1 MKVGTDGCLLGAWFD
16 IENSKRILDIGAGT
30 GLISIM
36 AAQRCN
42 AKITGIE
49 IDAAAAARAVENV
62 KNSPWNERIEII
74 NSDLRIF
81 GTEELF
87 DTIVS
92 NPPYFA
98 NSLKCNN
105 EQRTLARHN
114 DTLSPAMFF
123 AKAKELLASN
133 GKISL
138 ILPTELFK
146 EWEQEAIFK
155 GFTPTRITNI
165 QTTPQKMPKRTL
177 VEFQQNTGK
186 VLKEDTLIL
195 ESRPG
200 VYSKEACDLLR
211 DFYLKIE

>member
-16 IENSKRILDIGAGT
+16 IEDSKRILDIGAGT

-62 KNSPWNERIEII
+62 KNSPWSERIEII

-105 EQRTLARHN
+105 TQRTLARHN
-114 DTLSPAMFF
+114 DTLSPSLFF

-133 GKISL
+133 GKVSL
-138 ILPTELFK
+138 ILPTELLK

-155 GFTPTRITNI
+155 GFTPARITNV
-165 QTTPQKMPKRTL
+165 QTTPQKTPKRTL
-177 VEFQQNTGK
+177 VEFQQNSGK

-200 VYSKEACDLLR
+200 VYSKEACTLLR